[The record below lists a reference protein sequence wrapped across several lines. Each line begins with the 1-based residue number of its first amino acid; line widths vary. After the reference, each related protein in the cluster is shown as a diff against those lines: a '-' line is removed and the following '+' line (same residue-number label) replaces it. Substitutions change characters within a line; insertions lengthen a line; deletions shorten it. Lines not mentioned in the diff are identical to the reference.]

1 MINRVTQ
8 QTVQRSTLANV
19 QLNLAKMADM
29 QARMSSGKL
38 ITRPSDDPAG
48 TATAM
53 TLRSQTRAAEQF
65 SRNAD
70 DGVGW
75 LTTVDSSLSASVA
88 EVRAARNLTV
98 QGGKGSLNAVGREA
112 IAIQLEGIR
121 DELLAQANFAYL
133 GRSVYAGTSDAGV
146 AFTGAAAVPP
156 YDWTGTAGAT
166 VQRRVSTD
174 TTIRVDA
181 DGTAVFGAGTG
192 SVFALIDSIAAD
204 LRAGVD
210 VGPRLTEI
218 DARMDTMLG
227 QLSGAGTRYN
237 QMTSAQDATTKAV
250 MDLTVQLGK
259 VEDIDLASTILD
271 LEMQEVAYK
280 GALGAAARVLQ
291 PTLMDFLR

>member
-1 MINRVTQ
+1 VINRVTQ

-98 QGGKGSLNAVGREA
+98 QGGNGSLNAVGREA

-121 DELLAQANFAYL
+121 DELLAQANSAYL

-156 YDWTGTAGAT
+156 YDWTGTAGST

-181 DGTAVFGAGTG
+181 DGAAVFGAGTG

-204 LRAGVD
+204 LRAGAD
-210 VGPRLTEI
+210 VGPRLTQI
-218 DARMDTMLG
+218 DNQMDTMLG
-227 QLSGAGTRYN
+227 QLSGTGTRYN
-237 QMTSAQDATTKAV
+237 QMTSAQDKTAKAV